1 MNNGALGNLQFYLN
15 ERGPGWELEGRV
27 SGLGVGA
34 NQTTD
39 GTREKRKMREE
50 GNRLQRFQSAL
61 KKKQKPNQPNKN
73 KQTKPNPTNLRNR
86 EKFKSSVHLCLGVS
100 GHAGRK
106 PGKLRLQE
114 TLREISFLGKRVECP
129 GALES

>member
-27 SGLGVGA
+27 SELGVGA
-34 NQTTD
+34 KQTTD
-39 GTREKRKMREE
+39 WTREKRKMREE
-50 GNRLQRFQSAL
+50 GNRPQRFQSAI
-61 KKKQKPNQPNKN
+61 KKKKKAQPTKQ

-86 EKFKSSVHLCLGVS
+86 EKFKSSIHLCLGVS

-114 TLREISFLGKRVECP
+114 TPREISFLGKRVECP
-129 GALES
+129 HALES

>member
-61 KKKQKPNQPNKN
+61 KKKTKTQPTKQ
-73 KQTKPNPTNLRNR
+73 KQTNKTQPDKPQ
-86 EKFKSSVHLCLGVS
+86 E
-100 GHAGRK
+100 
-106 PGKLRLQE
+106 PGK
-114 TLREISFLGKRVECP
+114 V
-129 GALES
+129 